1 MSGPDIFVA
10 KTESVAGVC
19 AQHRIKHNTS
29 ESVNDLTQKQMQA
42 YKKTITANKGDMIK
56 NDET

>member
-10 KTESVAGVC
+10 NAESVAGVC

-29 ESVNDLTQKQMQA
+29 ESVNDLTQKQIHA
-42 YKKTITANKGDMIK
+42 YKNTINATKGDMIK
-56 NDET
+56 NDAI